1 MWAPPRP
8 QNDPAKNV
16 EWRSKCTEIGQEGF
30 DISSVESKSRQ
41 EKRALK
47 SSTLLSLKAREIW
60 VKEAWPSYLATSLPH
75 SHTLL
80 SWKEL
85 SPAESTD
92 FNNKYGAQNRKPDT
106 ERPYATKTARLRV
119 QSQEKTYQTRE
130 KTEIG
135 MAFILLLLIRVSSLS
150 YTTQLQH
157 FIIIGYYLYLHYWL
171 IHYTMITTPRNSSQ
185 WGL

>member
-1 MWAPPRP
+1 MSGRHWDFLSFDSTFSLSNKKLRCSIKMKQIYFFLYVGTPRP

-119 QSQEKTYQTRE
+119 QSQEKTLTRLE
-130 KTEIG
+130 K
-135 MAFILLLLIRVSSLS
+135 R
-150 YTTQLQH
+150 Q
-157 FIIIGYYLYLHYWL
+157 
-171 IHYTMITTPRNSSQ
+171 R
-185 WGL
+185 

>member
-1 MWAPPRP
+1 MTWRF
-8 QNDPAKNV
+8 KNRNV
-16 EWRSKCTEIGQEGF
+16 QRLVRRISTFHRWRVKADRRRGM
-30 DISSVESKSRQ
+30 
-41 EKRALK
+41 
-47 SSTLLSLKAREIW
+47 SLKAREIW
-60 VKEAWPSYLATSLPH
+60 VNEAWPSYLATSLPH

-92 FNNKYGAQNRKPDT
+92 FNNKYSAQNRKPDT

-119 QSQEKTYQTRE
+119 QSQEKTLTRLE
-130 KTEIG
+130 KRQKIG

-171 IHYTMITTPRNSSQ
+171 IRYTMITTPRNSSQ
-185 WGL
+185 